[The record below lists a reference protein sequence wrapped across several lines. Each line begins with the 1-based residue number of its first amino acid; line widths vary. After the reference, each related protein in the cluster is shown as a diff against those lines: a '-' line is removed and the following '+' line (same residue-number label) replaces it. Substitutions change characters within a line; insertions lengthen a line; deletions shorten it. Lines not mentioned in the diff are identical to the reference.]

1 MDEETP
7 DKETAV
13 GGDPDT
19 REPAAGGGSR
29 LLKIPWI
36 PVGERIQDRR
46 RIQVVDSSTLNP
58 FSRLNTLLRL
68 AGKNFPEILTAPQG
82 GHGRGSRWNIALS
95 GFYAA
100 DPSFL
105 RVWPHQR
112 GTS

>member
-1 MDEETP
+1 
-7 DKETAV
+7 
-13 GGDPDT
+13 
-19 REPAAGGGSR
+19 
-29 LLKIPWI
+29 
-36 PVGERIQDRR
+36 
-46 RIQVVDSSTLNP
+46 
-58 FSRLNTLLRL
+58 LNTLLRL